1 MLWEI
6 HNLFQF
12 FPPPLPHSLYGCTSI
27 IADLSNTFCFS
38 NRIPRLPGVLLR
50 ERLEGAGGISSVK
63 AHKRKFKATVSI
75 PDVAEPVELSLQQ
88 MDQDFEAEAANIEP
102 VPAPAAVGTAWQ
114 CPNFACKGS

>member
-12 FPPPLPHSLYGCTSI
+12 FPLHYHIVLYGCTSI
-27 IADLSNTFCFS
+27 IADLANTFCFS

-50 ERLEGAGGISSVK
+50 ECLEGAGGISSVK
-63 AHKRKFKATVSI
+63 THTRKFKATVSI
-75 PDVAEPVELSLQQ
+75 PDVVEPVELSSQQ

-102 VPAPAAVGTAWQ
+102 VPAPAAAGTAWQ
-114 CPNFACKGS
+114 FPNFACKGS